1 MGALLDVIITAEA
14 KNIPPDIL
22 ALQDETKPLPAEAD
36 FFEEQFTF
44 SGLAWNAFIGVVL
57 AVIGLLSLLF
67 CVVMVVDSFHSPT
80 TVYSSDVDSK
90 LELGALVVG
99 LVFFL
104 GSYLMI
110 ASLVPAA
117 RLAWSGRRSR
127 YGVTLLG
134 DRLISYSLFNTTIIP
149 REKFGGL
156 AGGKIEYLMGE
167 NKKSFN
173 LPSIVGSRRSH
184 LEAAIQAWAAKP

>member
-22 ALQDETKPLPAEAD
+22 ALQDETKPLPPDAE

-44 SGLAWNAFIGVVL
+44 AGLAWNAFIGLVL

-67 CVVMVVDSFHSPT
+67 GVVMVVDSFHSPT
-80 TVYSSDVDSK
+80 TVYSSGVDSK
-90 LELGALVVG
+90 VEFGALAVG
-99 LVFFL
+99 FVFFL

-110 ASLVPAA
+110 ASLLPAA
-117 RLAWSGRRSR
+117 RLAWSGQRSR
-127 YGVTLLG
+127 YGITLLG
-134 DRLISYSLFNTTIIP
+134 DHLISYSLFNTTIIP
-149 REKFGGL
+149 REKFSGL

-167 NKKSFN
+167 DKKSFN
-173 LPSIVGSRRSH
+173 LPSIVGGRRSQ
-184 LEAAIQAWAAKP
+184 LEAAIQNWAAKP

>member
-1 MGALLDVIITAEA
+1 LDVIVTSDA

-22 ALQDETKPLPAEAD
+22 ALQDETKPLPPEAV

-67 CVVMVVDSFHSPT
+67 CAVVVVDSFRSPM
-80 TVYSSDVDSK
+80 TVYSSGVDSK
-90 LELGALVVG
+90 LELGALCVG

-110 ASLVPAA
+110 TSLLPAA

-127 YGVTLLG
+127 YGITLLG
-134 DRLISYSLFNTTIIP
+134 DSLISYSLFNTAIIP
-149 REKFGGL
+149 RGKFSGI

-167 NKKSFN
+167 NKRSFN
-173 LPSIVGSRRSH
+173 LPPIVGDRRSQ
-184 LEAAIQAWAAKP
+184 LEAAVQSWASRP